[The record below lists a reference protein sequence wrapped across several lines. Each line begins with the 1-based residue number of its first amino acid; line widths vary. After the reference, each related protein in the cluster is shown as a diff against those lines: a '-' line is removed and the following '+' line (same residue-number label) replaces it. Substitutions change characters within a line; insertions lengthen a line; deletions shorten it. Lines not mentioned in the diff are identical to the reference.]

1 MRSLVPDLH
10 VVLAQP
16 DLLVGGG
23 HLPRLRHLWQG
34 GHHGQGLRGDHVDL
48 DYSLVKVQG
57 LEVLLRLGWGDGAAE
72 LLQNVGVH
80 KDGPR
85 FEVGELLPM
94 KADLRLNNA

>member
-1 MRSLVPDLH
+1 VRSLVPDLH

-16 DLLVGGG
+16 DLLVGGS

-34 GHHGQGLRGDHVDL
+34 GHHWEGLRGDHIDL
-48 DYSLVKVQG
+48 DYGLVKVQG
-57 LEVLLRLGWGDGAAE
+57 LEVLLRLGWGNGAAE